1 MDGFGWLPF
10 LLAGLA
16 FFFLGLDAIKDSLRG
31 LASRSMRARAVAAV
45 ASPFRAALLGVTFG
59 QNARVEGGAGGVLRV
74 GDVVEQE
81 RIA

>member
-1 MDGFGWLPF
+1 MTGIDQATGV
-10 LLAGLA
+10 AGLSP
-16 FFFLGLDAIKDSLRG
+16 LPVLRQ
-31 LASRSMRARAVAAV
+31 
-45 ASPFRAALLGVTFG
+45 FRFDKNLLGVTFG